1 MDEVLSILH
10 ALQRLVSYK
19 RESEEL
25 KKKPKQRIAARMVT
39 YFEEGAGKLC
49 GFFCHVL
56 LTHFLLHNFGA
67 KSPLKEVRVEAIQRG
82 FDNAQ
87 QKQ

>member
-1 MDEVLSILH
+1 MSDFFVGSLLLRGNCVRRRIGRMDEVLSILH

-25 KKKPKQRIAARMVT
+25 KKKPKQRIAAQMVT

-49 GFFCHVL
+49 GFFLSCVAYA
-56 LTHFLLHNFGA
+56 FFIA
-67 KSPLKEVRVEAIQRG
+67 
-82 FDNAQ
+82 
-87 QKQ
+87 